1 MQLAAVILARTL
13 GFIESFDLNPHG
25 QAFYPDIVRGLVEK
39 FGFHKFPQKPEE
51 FDETKGVEFIGG
63 KWGNV
68 VVEKF
73 TIFSTGLLL
82 DTRVS
87 TSESQRVLLEGV
99 AWAASSFGLK
109 YDPKMITRWGYVS
122 NLTFY
127 SEFPL
132 LKPNSPTSKLVERVQ
147 DAAGKFTGDRAVW
160 EPTIFTVHS
169 ESIPKKPLYAP
180 FTIQRRAESA
190 FSENKYFSEA
200 PLPTDTHWSLLEQF
214 EADVKALSA

>member
-1 MQLAAVILARTL
+1 MQLAAVLIARTL
-13 GFIESFDLNPHG
+13 AFVESLDLNPRG
-25 QAFYPDIVRGLVEK
+25 QAFYPDIAKGLVEK

-68 VVEKF
+68 IVERF
-73 TIFSTGLLL
+73 TIFGNGLLL

-87 TSESQRVLLEGV
+87 TSESQRVLLEGI

-109 YDPKMITRWGYVS
+109 YEPKMITRWGYLS

-127 SEFPL
+127 SELPL
-132 LKPNSPTSKLVERVQ
+132 LKSNSSTSNLVQRVQ
-147 DAAGKFTGDRAVW
+147 DAASKFTGDRSVW
-160 EPTIFTVHS
+160 EPTIFTIHA
-169 ESIPKKPLYAP
+169 ESTPKKPLYAP
-180 FTIQRRAESA
+180 FTIQRRAECA

-200 PLPTDTHWSLLEQF
+200 PLPTDVHLDLLEQF
-214 EADVKALSA
+214 EADVRAAGN